1 MAGSMYLLYSFL
13 LAIAALLS
21 APWWIFQ
28 MLRLGKYRAGLR
40 ERLGFIPRQLQK
52 SSGDSI
58 WIHAVS
64 VGEVLAISQL
74 VAELKKRCPERN
86 VFVSTTTAAGQQL
99 ARQRFGDAYVF
110 FMPLDFQFALRPY
123 FRALR
128 PSLVVL
134 AETEFWPNLLHLAKR
149 NGSALA
155 IVNARISDRS
165 HPRYR
170 LFRWFFKQVLS
181 SPDLFLAQT
190 EQDAS
195 RLCDIGAPQ
204 ERIKTS
210 GNLKFDIR
218 LSSQIPLVEDL
229 QRALRAD
236 SPVIVAG
243 STAEGEEEMLLGS
256 FKQVLERWPAA
267 VMILAPRHPERFDKV
282 ANLILASGV
291 GLVRRS
297 VWAAACPISGGVFL
311 LDSVGELAAVYR
323 LAKVAFV
330 GGSLV
335 PVGGHNILEP
345 AQHGVAIVTGPHTFN
360 FREIMRVFSE
370 AGAVRVTAGA
380 GLPATFIELLAD
392 SKTREELG
400 QHAKHVFLANAG
412 ATERTLTAVSEL
424 LARRESAGA

>member
-1 MAGSMYLLYSFL
+1 MYLLYSFL

-21 APWWIFQ
+21 SSWWIFQ

-40 ERLGFIPRQLQK
+40 ERLGFLPRRLEK
-52 SSGDSI
+52 SSGNSI

-74 VAELKKRCPERN
+74 VAELKKKFPERKI
-86 VFVSTTTAAGQQL
+86 FISTTTAAGQQL
-99 ARQRFGDAYVF
+99 ARQRFGEAYVF
-110 FMPLDFQFALRPY
+110 FMPLDFHFALRPY

-134 AETEFWPNLLHLAKR
+134 AETEFWPNLLHLTKR
-149 NGSALA
+149 KGSALA

-170 LFRWFFKQVLS
+170 RFHWFFKRVLS
-181 SPDLFLAQT
+181 NPDLFLAQT

-195 RLCDIGAPQ
+195 RLCDIGAPE
-204 ERIKTS
+204 ERVRSS

-218 LSSQIPLVEDL
+218 LSSRISLVDDL
-229 QRALRAD
+229 RRAIRAD
-236 SPVIVAG
+236 SLVIVAG
-243 STAEGEEEMLLGS
+243 STAEGEEELLLGS
-256 FKQVLERWPAA
+256 FKQVMERWPTA
-267 VMILAPRHPERFDKV
+267 VMVLAPRHPERFDKV
-282 ANLILASGV
+282 ANLVLGSGV
-291 GLVRRS
+291 GFVRRS
-297 VWAAACPISGGVFL
+297 TWEAACPISGGVFL

-323 LAKVAFV
+323 LANVAFV

-360 FREIMRVFSE
+360 FREIVRVFSE
-370 AGAVRVTAGA
+370 AGALRVAG
-380 GLPATFIELLAD
+380 GSDLTGTFIELLAD
-392 SKTREELG
+392 ERTRKDLG
-400 QHAKHVFLANAG
+400 QHAKKAFLANAG
-412 ATERTLTAVSEL
+412 ATERTVAALSEL